1 MGDWLGDRVVETREQ
16 TEALQCIR
24 DGDIEQAIRRRI
36 QLGRQAQDLIGP
48 WMNVNQPDCGL
59 PVEAAHVAV
68 WLVKA
73 HQTVDHRHRL
83 ERPVDGRVKVVSRG
97 PARRDLDEGAE

>member
-1 MGDWLGDRVVETREQ
+1 
-16 TEALQCIR
+16 
-24 DGDIEQAIRRRI
+24 
-36 QLGRQAQDLIGP
+36 
-48 WMNVNQPDCGL
+48 MNVNRPDCGF

-83 ERPVDGRVKVVSRG
+83 ERPVDGRVKVSREAPLAATSTKVPSSG
-97 PARRDLDEGAE
+97 RARRTLSGAGLIQGEDPFDPFRHVPRRQGGAGYVANILVE